1 MWSGNGGTG
10 EEPLP
15 EGLFWLLLTGQV
27 PTQEQADSLSKE
39 WNERAAI
46 PNHVI
51 QVRDMLSQYIISL
64 AALNSVALSNGSLEP
79 SVKVFT
85 VFEFSVCLSEMWVF
99 I

>member
-51 QVRDMLSQYIISL
+51 QVRDMLSQFIISL
-64 AALNSVALSNGSLEP
+64 AVLKFVALSN
-79 SVKVFT
+79 T
-85 VFEFSVCLSEMWVF
+85 VNFAYNKLLGTMTNSFLYPEFL
-99 I
+99 INI